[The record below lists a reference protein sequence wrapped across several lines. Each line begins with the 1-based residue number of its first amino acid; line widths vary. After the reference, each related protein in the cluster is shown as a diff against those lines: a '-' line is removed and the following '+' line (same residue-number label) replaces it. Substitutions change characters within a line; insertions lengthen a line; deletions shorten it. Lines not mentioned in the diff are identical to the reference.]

1 MREQKKLI
9 MPISE
14 KTRKL
19 LWAKS
24 GNRCAICRQKLVID
38 KTNLDLD
45 SIVGDE
51 CHIISGK
58 KNGPRFD
65 KSFPTEIID
74 EEDNL
79 IVLCKVHHKMIDDQP
94 EKYTSVLLKEIKCNH
109 IKWIDSKLEKQSKGY
124 GFKILRNRA
133 FIPNTLLQIESGKRL
148 LEMSSSCACYYKDYP
163 ENLDEKETEI
173 VGGFIQEVIDW
184 SDISN
189 MVEPIDLIRASKT
202 INDKILELNDLGFIV
217 FSGVEKQ
224 IIENSDGTRETWNA
238 FHIAILRNNDERIVK
253 QDVG

>member
-1 MREQKKLI
+1 

-24 GNRCAICRQKLVID
+24 GNRCAICRQKLAID
-38 KTNLDLD
+38 KTNTDSD

-58 KNGPRFD
+58 NKGPRFD
-65 KSFPTEIID
+65 ENFPTEIID
-74 EEDNL
+74 EENNL
-79 IVLCKVHHKMIDDQP
+79 IVLCKVHHKMIDDQS
-94 EKYTSVLLKEIKCNH
+94 EKYTSVLLKEIKCSH
-109 IKWIDSKLEKQSKGY
+109 IKWVDSKLDEKRNGY
-124 GFKILRNRA
+124 GYKILRNKK
-133 FIPNTLLQIESGKRL
+133 FIPNTLPQIESGKRL

-163 ENLDEKETEI
+163 ENLDENETEI
-173 VGGFIQEVIDW
+173 VGGFIQDVIDW
-184 SDISN
+184 SDMSDI
-189 MVEPIDLIRASKT
+189 VEPIDLIRASKT
-202 INDKILELNDLGFIV
+202 ISDKIQELNDFGFIV

-238 FHIAILRNNDERIVK
+238 FHIAILRNNDERIIK